1 MGVPVISTEFEVT
14 CRTIGQLSPRG
25 RSAEN
30 GKTDNGADRIV
41 MARDFLRDNSVVR
54 FVVVSSVGLSCRQL
68 YSSSKK
74 WHKDKLRL
82 EARAREKDHRVAMS
96 EK

>member
-1 MGVPVISTEFEVT
+1 MG
-14 CRTIGQLSPRG
+14 RL
-25 RSAEN
+25 AEN
-30 GKTDNGADRIV
+30 GKTDNGADIIV
-41 MARDFLRDNSVVR
+41 MARDFLRDNSGVR
-54 FVVVSSVGLSCRQL
+54 FVVVSSVGLSCRQS

-82 EARAREKDHRVAMS
+82 EAGSREKDYRVAMS